1 MKCLTNQNKNNMNR
15 RKFIK
20 NTSITGIGLALGN
33 SVVSCAENNSDKPTV
48 TTPIDNSKGSLPL
61 VIATWHVKNATAKA
75 MKVLQ
80 SGGNALDAVE
90 QGCMV
95 EEADIKNSSVGKGG
109 LPDRDGNVTLD
120 ACIMDKDG
128 NCGSVVFLKDITHA
142 VSVARKVMEDTP
154 HVMLAGEGAKQF
166 AISQGFKEEDL
177 LTEGSKKA
185 WEDWKVKSEYKPII
199 NIENH
204 DTIGML
210 AIDKNGDIAGACTT
224 SGLTYKMQGRVGD
237 SPIIGSGLFIDN
249 EIGGCVATGL
259 GEEVVKTVGSFL
271 VVELMRQGKTPQQAC
286 EEAISRIV
294 NKPNSDYKN
303 FQVGYIA
310 VNKKGETGSY
320 SIHQW
325 FSMTKFQDGKNEQIQ
340 SDYFNKT

>member
-1 MKCLTNQNKNNMNR
+1 MKR
-15 RKFIK
+15 RNFIK
-20 NTSITGIGLALGN
+20 NAALTSAGLAIGN
-33 SVVSCAENNSDKPTV
+33 SLNNCADSNPKENATISANSTV
-48 TTPIDNSKGSLPL
+48 EVKLPL
-61 VIATWHVKNATAKA
+61 VIATWDVKNATARA
-75 MKVLQ
+75 MEVLQ

-120 ACIMDKDG
+120 ACIMDKHG
-128 NCGSVVFLKDITHA
+128 NCGSVVYLQNITHA

-166 AISQGFKEEDL
+166 AISKGFQEENL
-177 LTEGSKKA
+177 LTESSKEA
-185 WEDWKVKSEYKPII
+185 WEEWKIKSEYKPII

-210 AIDKNGDIAGACTT
+210 AIDKNGDISGACTT
-224 SGLTYKMQGRVGD
+224 SGLAYKMQGRVGD
-237 SPIIGSGLFIDN
+237 SPIIGSGLFVDN

-271 VVELMRQGKTPQQAC
+271 VVELMRQGKSPQQAC

-325 FSMTKFQDGKNEQIQ
+325 FSMTKFQDGNNEQIQ
-340 SDYFNKT
+340 SDYYVKS